1 LDFEREFRVECRL
14 YPQADNLPA
23 LVVSDSFT
31 VASVMVMD
39 ARRRSTGRPYE
50 KAFRSAAKRPSPTT
64 IQVAMELA
72 DLPLWA
78 NVLRQQQRDFFAA
91 RLAGRPNVAR
101 RPALVTRRSAWSLIA
116 PHVTPREFATNQRLQ
131 INS

>member
-1 LDFEREFRVECRL
+1 LNFEREFRVECRL

-72 DLPLWA
+72 DLPPWA
-78 NVLRQQQRDFFAA
+78 NVLRRSSVTFLQRG
-91 RLAGRPNVAR
+91 LPAGRPLR
-101 RPALVTRRSAWSLIA
+101 GALLW
-116 PHVTPREFATNQRLQ
+116 
-131 INS
+131 